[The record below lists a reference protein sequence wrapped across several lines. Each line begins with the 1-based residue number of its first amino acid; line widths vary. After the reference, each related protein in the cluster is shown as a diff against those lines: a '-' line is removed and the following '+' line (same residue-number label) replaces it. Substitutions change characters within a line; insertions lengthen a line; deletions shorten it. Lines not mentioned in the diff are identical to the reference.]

1 MDRVWQHCA
10 VSCLYPFPSKE
21 NSTGPSVAVPRRA
34 LVCDH
39 VLFLFTVRHFPSGA
53 PICQVK
59 SRAAR
64 LGITSP
70 NLHLMNE
77 GNVDVVLHEVD
88 LARQAG
94 VQFAAVFVDSIQ
106 TAFLPEASGGPGS
119 VSQVCVCVGG
129 GGVGVGGGGR
139 AQDTLSFVDVRFKAY
154 NKNPDN
160 TCRSQLRSPNSF
172 TCVLSHHTFLVA

>member
-1 MDRVWQHCA
+1 MCGVLL
-10 VSCLYPFPSKE
+10 VSKQ
-21 NSTGPSVAVPRRA
+21 NSSGPSVAVPRRA

-39 VLFLFTVRHFPSGA
+39 VLFLFTVRHFPSDA

-70 NLHLMNE
+70 NLYLMNE
-77 GNVDVVLHEVD
+77 GNVDVALHEVD

-94 VQFAAVFVDSIQ
+94 AQFAAVFVDSIQ

-119 VSQVCVCVGG
+119 VSQVRVCKEGG
-129 GGVGVGGGGR
+129 GAWGVVVHRIPFHSWMCG
-139 AQDTLSFVDVRFKAY
+139 L
-154 NKNPDN
+154 
-160 TCRSQLRSPNSF
+160 
-172 TCVLSHHTFLVA
+172 